1 MARRWRRW
9 DAPAAL
15 WALGSGEV
23 APLVLGVVQTV
34 LLVAA
39 VGMAWLRYGR
49 DLLSPGEV
57 ARLPLSVLAKLG
69 FYRRLLRAPQRGWV
83 RTARGDEMKGRE

>member
-1 MARRWRRW
+1 MLL
-9 DAPAAL
+9 AAL
-15 WALGSGEV
+15 WALLSGEV
-23 APLVLGVVQTV
+23 APLMLGVAQTA

-69 FYRRLLRAPQRGWV
+69 FYRRLMRAPQRGWV